1 MHKEGIE
8 SLGCFIHSHVSTSF
22 MVVLMKCIHT
32 YVRIILCRMNR
43 PTNKSTNVAF
53 KLYKY

>member
-8 SLGCFIHSHVSTSF
+8 SLGCFIHSQVSTSF
-22 MVVLMKCIHT
+22 MVVLMMCIHM
-32 YVRIILCRMNR
+32 YVCIILCRMNR
-43 PTNKSTNVAF
+43 PTNKSKHVAF

>member
-8 SLGCFIHSHVSTSF
+8 RLGCFIHSHVSTSF
-22 MVVLMKCIHT
+22 MVVLMKCVHT

-43 PTNKSTNVAF
+43 PTNKSKHVAF
-53 KLYKY
+53 N